1 MTRLPDRFIEDR
13 AVRDAARSVLA
24 EDIDLLR
31 ASLAEQGIASRVSSG
46 VTSTISDRLRAGAHD
61 VFAEV
66 KAQAGERKGLIA
78 LLVAAVIL
86 WLSRSALFDAV
97 EELLESD
104 YPDDD
109 DTIAEEPAPTAAA
122 PEGDSA

>member
-1 MTRLPDRFIEDR
+1 VTRLPDRFIEDR

-61 VFAEV
+61 VFSEV
-66 KAQAGERKGLIA
+66 KAQAGERKGLLA

-86 WLSRSALFDAV
+86 WFSRSALYDAI

-104 YPDDD
+104 YPDDE
-109 DTIAEEPAPTAAA
+109 TIPDEPVPPEAA
-122 PEGDSA
+122 PEGDPA

>member
-1 MTRLPDRFIEDR
+1 VTRLPDRFIEDR

-61 VFAEV
+61 VFSEV
-66 KAQAGERKGLIA
+66 KAQAGERKGLLA

-86 WLSRSALFDAV
+86 WFSRSALFDAI

-104 YPDDD
+104 YPDEE
-109 DTIAEEPAPTAAA
+109 TIPDEPAPPEAA
-122 PEGDSA
+122 PEGDPA

>member
-1 MTRLPDRFIEDR
+1 VTRLPDRFIEDR
-13 AVRDAARSVLA
+13 AVRDAARAVLA
-24 EDIDLLR
+24 ADIELLR

-46 VTSTISDRLRAGAHD
+46 VSSTISGRLRTGAQD

-86 WLSRSALFDAV
+86 WFSRSALFDTI

-104 YPDDD
+104 YPDE
-109 DTIAEEPAPTAAA
+109 DTIAEEPAPPEPAH
-122 PEGDSA
+122 EGDPA

>member
-1 MTRLPDRFIEDR
+1 VTRLPDRFIEDR

-61 VFAEV
+61 VFSEV
-66 KAQAGERKGLIA
+66 KAQAGERKGLLA

-86 WLSRSALFDAV
+86 WFSRSALFDAI

-104 YPDDD
+104 YPDDE
-109 DTIAEEPAPTAAA
+109 TIPDEPVPPEAA
-122 PEGDSA
+122 PEGDPA

>member
-61 VFAEV
+61 VFSEV
-66 KAQAGERKGLIA
+66 KAQAGERKGLLA

-86 WLSRSALFDAV
+86 WFSRSALFDAI

-104 YPDDD
+104 YPDEE
-109 DTIAEEPAPTAAA
+109 TIPDEPAPPEAA
-122 PEGDSA
+122 PEGDPA

>member
-61 VFAEV
+61 VFSEV
-66 KAQAGERKGLIA
+66 KAQAGERKGLLA

-86 WLSRSALFDAV
+86 WFSRSALFDAI

-104 YPDDD
+104 YPDDE
-109 DTIAEEPAPTAAA
+109 TIPDEPAPPEAA
-122 PEGDSA
+122 PEGDPA

>member
-61 VFAEV
+61 VFSEV
-66 KAQAGERKGLIA
+66 KAQAGERKGLLA

-86 WLSRSALFDAV
+86 WFSRSALYDAI

-104 YPDDD
+104 YPDDE
-109 DTIAEEPAPTAAA
+109 TIPDEPVPPEAA
-122 PEGDSA
+122 PEGDPA